1 MLCLSACPFV
11 CRSACLSVCLPVCL
25 SASLAALAESAQIP
39 QCTSS
44 TAHQSNLA
52 AAVTHPSGLFGA
64 PQVGTRFTVKGIERP
79 EGEGPDGEA
88 EFPDVELEVLHTDT
102 KVFW

>member
-1 MLCLSACPFV
+1 M
-11 CRSACLSVCLPVCL
+11 
-25 SASLAALAESAQIP
+25 
-39 QCTSS
+39 
-44 TAHQSNLA
+44 
-52 AAVTHPSGLFGA
+52 THPRGLFGA

-88 EFPDVELEVLHTDT
+88 EFPDVELEVLHTDP